1 MLASVLAYVSS
12 FVVLASLIVPV
23 VPRRTTN
30 FTHLH
35 VPPLTDFDP
44 RPSTGHDCTTSHFQS
59 ITAFGVLSLVFV
71 LSARALRHALPVLSD
86 TTRIAVY
93 YLTAITFYLV
103 VWASRLSILF
113 SIVRIDTTKTSVL
126 HCNNIL
132 HNCTVVGGT
141 IVLGLRVA
149 VFQFIT
155 DVTSDAILL
164 FAPWPLFR
172 SLVDKSL
179 GRKLAIIFSVCVIT
193 TIVSFVH
200 AVLIFK
206 DDDFGM
212 PFSGIVECCI
222 SLIVANI
229 PVIITTTIDIVGDP
243 EPRETAEFSTIFW
256 PGPNGAMQLQTFGQQ
271 HPHDVTLSCAESTP
285 DMSSESLKSQKL

>member
-1 MLASVLAYVSS
+1 
-12 FVVLASLIVPV
+12 
-23 VPRRTTN
+23 
-30 FTHLH
+30 
-35 VPPLTDFDP
+35 
-44 RPSTGHDCTTSHFQS
+44 
-59 ITAFGVLSLVFV
+59 
-71 LSARALRHALPVLSD
+71 
-86 TTRIAVY
+86 
-93 YLTAITFYLV
+93 

-113 SIVRIDTTKTSVL
+113 SIVRIDSSSTRRKL
-126 HCNNIL
+126 L
-132 HNCTVVGGT
+132 FCTAAIFCITALLLVAQLFWVCESRGHSRWKSHRNSQC
-141 IVLGLRVA
+141 GLPRQVA

-193 TIVSFVH
+193 TVVSFVH
-200 AVLIFK
+200 AVLIFR

-212 PFSGIVECCI
+212 PFSGIAECCI

-271 HPHDVTLSCAESTP
+271 YPHDVALSCAESTP
-285 DMSSESLKSQKL
+285 GMSSETLKSQKL